1 MIKKTFIAYTDR
13 YLYCDW
19 MSAEEKANLFDC
31 IRSYATACDR
41 IEPLPTIKFV
51 RNKIKKQIDEN
62 GEQYEK
68 VCKKNADNAKK
79 RRQKA
84 QSSDSMPANAT
95 ACDRM
100 PDMLDNGNDNGNDT
114 DTDNDIKIISKDI
127 TPDGVLGKPPEP
139 EIIEEPKP
147 LDPKKWGLP
156 KKEKSSAKKEK
167 KVTVVEWEGGELVY
181 GSPEINDILEK
192 IEKYCKMY
200 GVVYAPA
207 ANERN
212 AAQRLLSKKFGKH
225 AAGFNMTLEKFIE
238 NIIKIWAKLQFGKW
252 AYNAPS
258 IYYNRGD
265 IVDKGRKER
274 LKKAE
279 AENKAQWKIKPWIRT
294 S

>member
-1 MIKKTFIAYTDR
+1 MTKKTFIAYTDR

-31 IRSYATACDR
+31 IRSYATACDS

-62 GEQYEK
+62 WEQYDK
-68 VCKKNADNAKK
+68 VCKKNAENAKK
-79 RRQKA
+79 RREKA
-84 QSSDSMPANAT
+84 QSSGSKPANAT

-100 PDMLDNGNDNGNDT
+100 PNMLDNENDT
-114 DTDNDIKIISKDI
+114 DSDNKKDI
-127 TPDGVLGKPPEP
+127 EIVSNDTTPDGVFWQAPLNQEDF
-139 EIIEEPKP
+139 EEETPI
-147 LDPKKWGLP
+147 DPKKKEPP

-167 KVTVVEWEGGELVY
+167 KVTVAEWEGGELVY
-181 GSPEINDILEK
+181 GNPDINDILEK
-192 IEKYCKMY
+192 IENYCKLY

-207 ANERN
+207 PNERN
-212 AAQRLLSKKFGKH
+212 AAQWLLSKKFEKH
-225 AAGFNMTLEKFIE
+225 AQSFNMTLDKFIE
-238 NIIKIWAKLQFGKW
+238 NIIKIWAKLQYWKW

-258 IYYNRGD
+258 IYYNRWE

-279 AENKAQWKIKPWIRT
+279 EESKAQWKIKPSIRT